1 MLINSIRYK
10 FYPYLD
16 CNHSCAAS
24 SYWVKYKESDKL
36 YKMPVPE
43 ETLAEKTR
51 KLKEENA
58 RLQREIER
66 QKREEAAWKKRIEDA
81 KRNRRQ
87 NS

>member
-1 MLINSIRYK
+1 
-10 FYPYLD
+10 
-16 CNHSCAAS
+16 
-24 SYWVKYKESDKL
+24 
-36 YKMPVPE
+36 MPVPE
-43 ETLAEKTR
+43 ESLAEKTR

-66 QKREEAAWKKRIEDA
+66 QKREEAAWKKRIEEA